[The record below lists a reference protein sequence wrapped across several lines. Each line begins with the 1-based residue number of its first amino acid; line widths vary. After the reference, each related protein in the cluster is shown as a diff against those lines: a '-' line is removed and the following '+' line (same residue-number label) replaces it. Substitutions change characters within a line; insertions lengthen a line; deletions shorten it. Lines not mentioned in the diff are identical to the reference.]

1 MALKMTMGQYYPKRS
16 LVHELDPRTKVIIMI
31 ALVISCFFVRNIP
44 QLVLGYAFVIVA
56 SRLSR
61 VPAGKVLG
69 SVRPLLVMFG
79 ILSLLNLFVH
89 TGGTPLLSLG
99 ALTITTD
106 GVWAA
111 VLYTLRLVIAVV
123 ACALLLFTT
132 TPTSLADAFDALL
145 SPLTHVGVPAHELAM
160 VFSLMLRFIPTLGTE
175 AQAIMDAQT
184 ARGGALSEGSFAHR
198 VKSVG
203 PVLVALFASSMRHAN
218 GLARAL
224 DARCY
229 ENGSAR
235 THWHPLKM
243 RRNDWLALAACG
255 AYLVFLFVLA

>member
-1 MALKMTMGQYYPKRS
+1 MAMKMTMGQYYPTRS
-16 LVHELDPRTKVIIMI
+16 PLHKLDPRTKIVAMI
-31 ALVISCFFVRNIP
+31 ALVISCFFVRTLP
-44 QLVLGYAFVIVA
+44 QLILGYLVILVA
-56 SRLSR
+56 CRLSH
-61 VPAGKVLG
+61 VPAGKVIG
-69 SVRPLLVMFG
+69 SVRPLVIMFS
-79 ILSLLNLFVH
+79 ILSLLNLFMH
-89 TGGTPLLSLG
+89 TDGTLLCSLG
-99 ALTITTD
+99 PLVITTG

-111 VLYTLRLVIAVV
+111 ILYSLRLVIAVV

-145 SPLTHVGVPAHELAM
+145 SPLAHLGVPAHEIAM

-184 ARGGALSEGSFAHR
+184 ARGGALGEGSFTHR

-224 DARCY
+224 DARNY
-229 ENGSAR
+229 GNGAAR

-243 RRNDWLALAACG
+243 HARDWLTLAACG
-255 AYLVFLFVLA
+255 LYLTGLFVLA

>member
-1 MALKMTMGQYYPKRS
+1 MALKVTMGQYYPTRS
-16 LVHELDPRTKVIIMI
+16 LVHKLDPRTKVVAMI

-44 QLVLGYAFVIVA
+44 QLVLGYAFVILA
-56 SRLSR
+56 SRLSK

-69 SVRPLLVMFG
+69 SVRPLLVMFAV
-79 ILSLLNLFVH
+79 LSLLNLFVH
-89 TGGTPLLSLG
+89 TGGETLCSLG
-99 ALTITTD
+99 PLSITTE

-145 SPLTHVGVPAHELAM
+145 SPLARIGVPAHEIAM

-184 ARGGALSEGSFAHR
+184 ARGGTLSEGSFGHR
-198 VKSVG
+198 IRAVG

-229 ENGSAR
+229 QSGASR
-235 THWHPLKM
+235 THWHPLAM

-255 AYLVFLFVLA
+255 TYLVFLFALA